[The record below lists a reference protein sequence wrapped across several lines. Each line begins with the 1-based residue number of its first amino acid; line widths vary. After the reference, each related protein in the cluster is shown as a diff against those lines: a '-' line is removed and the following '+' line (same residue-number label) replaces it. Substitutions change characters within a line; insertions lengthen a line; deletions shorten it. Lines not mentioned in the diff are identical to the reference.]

1 MTALKNVPML
11 IGGAAVLAAA
21 AIGLTAAT
29 ASAVWDIETYDICMG
44 KTIRNPAE
52 CCIMSDGDLGDDGVC
67 RAPAAMT
74 QVPDSPEVPPQV
86 VNGALPTVAT
96 NAPAT
101 TAPGS
106 RAPGRLPTGGVAA
119 P

>member
-1 MTALKNVPML
+1 M
-11 IGGAAVLAAA
+11 
-21 AIGLTAAT
+21 
-29 ASAVWDIETYDICMG
+29 WDIDVYDNCIQG
-44 KTIRNPAE
+44 GYTTQT
-52 CCIMSDGDLGDDGVC
+52 CCVLSGGEYDPEAVTC
-67 RAPAAMT
+67 YAPAKVQT
-74 QVPDSPEVPPQV
+74 EPGSGPGVPPQV
-86 VNGALPTVAT
+86 ANGTLPTVAT

>member
-1 MTALKNVPML
+1 MIALKNIPSL

-21 AIGLTAAT
+21 TIGLSAAT
-29 ASAVWDIETYDICMG
+29 ASAVWDIGDYDDCMRR
-44 KTIRNPAE
+44 TIRDVDA
-52 CCIMSDGDLGDDGVC
+52 CCIMSGGEVSESQGCV
-67 RAPAAMT
+67 APAAI
-74 QVPDSPEVPPQV
+74 QVPQDPGSVPTRI
-86 VNGALPTVAT
+86 NTGSLPTVAT

-106 RAPGRLPTGGVAA
+106 RAPGRLPSGGVAA